1 LILQG
6 LLLSLFAGLATGI
19 GGLVILLVGRLSRR
33 ILDFIMGIASGMM
46 LTVSFTSLIHKAMDL
61 AGLSFTSLGFALGSI
76 LLLVVDFTAPHA
88 NIGGLLDR
96 ATPDKLRRGLV
107 IAVGIAIHNMP
118 EGFAVASGFSADVS
132 LGILIALVIGAH
144 NVPEGMITAIPLREA
159 GASRPRILLITLL
172 AGLTEPAT
180 AIIALLL
187 LQKVG
192 YQALALSSAFAAG
205 AMVYITVDELIPEVY
220 AHGEGHAAVMGIT
233 FGVLAS
239 LILMT
244 FV

>member
-1 LILQG
+1 
-6 LLLSLFAGLATGI
+6 
-19 GGLVILLVGRLSRR
+19 
-33 ILDFIMGIASGMM
+33 
-46 LTVSFTSLIHKAMDL
+46 
-61 AGLSFTSLGFALGSI
+61 
-76 LLLVVDFTAPHA
+76 
-88 NIGGLLDR
+88 
-96 ATPDKLRRGLV
+96 
-107 IAVGIAIHNMP
+107 MP
-118 EGFAVASGFSADVS
+118 EGLAVASGFSADVS

-159 GASRPRILLITLL
+159 GTSRLRILLITVL

-180 AIIALLL
+180 AIVALLL
-187 LQKVG
+187 LQEVG

-233 FGVLAS
+233 FGVLVS